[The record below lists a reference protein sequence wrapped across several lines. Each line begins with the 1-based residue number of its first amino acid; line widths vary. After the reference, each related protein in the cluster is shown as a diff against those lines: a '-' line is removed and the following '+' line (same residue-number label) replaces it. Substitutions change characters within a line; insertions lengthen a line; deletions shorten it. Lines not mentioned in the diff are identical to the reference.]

1 MTPEQRKLWKRLRMT
16 PEQIREQDRTDL
28 LIRLINQPAKQK
40 TK

>member
-16 PEQIREQDRTDL
+16 PEQIRQQDKTDL
-28 LIRLINQPAKQK
+28 LIRLLNQPPRQK